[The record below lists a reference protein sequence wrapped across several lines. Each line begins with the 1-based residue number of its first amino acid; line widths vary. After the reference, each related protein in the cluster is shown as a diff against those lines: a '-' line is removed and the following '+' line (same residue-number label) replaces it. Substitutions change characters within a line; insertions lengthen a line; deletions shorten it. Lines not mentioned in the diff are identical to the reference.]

1 MNQRLQTTGYNGG
14 ISVNARGGGGAAL
27 VAGGGE
33 AGARAWPDST
43 VATTIHGQQE
53 VLTFNGKFKQKSHT
67 NKTLKSQLNHPSGV
81 CSSSSIIYRGFGA
94 ESALLI
100 IIRVFCVCRV
110 HI

>member
-27 VAGGGE
+27 EGGE

-43 VATTIHGQQE
+43 VATTIHGQQ
-53 VLTFNGKFKQKSHT
+53 VLTFNGKFKQKSHP
-67 NKTLKSQLNHPSGV
+67 KITLESLLNHPSVV

-110 HI
+110 QMGP